1 MSDTDLVLTGIG
13 IPDFSARGLRENLRP
28 IEGGSLRRTVN
39 GALVDVTESSFRK
52 YALAITGSDQE
63 PPAFDSTWRGQSVT
77 VDALTKLSYPTSGGS
92 PGRTVV
98 PGSSVVNGSFTV
110 YRPRLTML
118 VVDWTLERDEWG
130 AVIGW
135 SLDLEEV

>member
-13 IPDFSARGLRENLRP
+13 ISPFSARGLRDNLRP
-28 IEGGSLRRTVN
+28 IDSGDLRRDVN
-39 GALVDVTESSFRK
+39 GALVDVTDTRFRK
-52 YALAITGSDQE
+52 YLVSITGSDQE
-63 PPAFDSTWRGQSVT
+63 PPGFDGIWRGMPVT
-77 VDALTKLSYPTSGGS
+77 VDALSKLSYPTGGS

-98 PGSSVVNGSFTV
+98 PGSSVVNGAFTV
-110 YRPRLTML
+110 YRPRLAML
-118 VVDWTLERDEWG
+118 VADWTLDRDEWG